1 MNQVQKEVLVEV
13 QSLKSYKWF
22 ISKAVHVI
30 LFIFFLFT
38 YLCIVIFE
46 RKQIVK

>member
-30 LFIFFLFT
+30 LFYFLFT